1 MTLIDEFTRSPPFGA
16 STNLTI
22 PCRPGA
28 AVWAGHSQFGGGQG
42 GEFGELH
49 CKLGHAVQIG
59 PVPSPAAVSQK
70 REFFKYPPETIGY
83 FAPALPNLEPGDR
96 LPIRKSPPLAG
107 ISGVPQDKLFIRRTG
122 WLGREDSNLRMV
134 ESKSGRTLN
143 EISVYSEKDAKCSPK
158 CINNLAED
166 SE

>member
-1 MTLIDEFTRSPPFGA
+1 MGVWSYDFVEAQTHDGRKLRLMTLIDEFTRSPPFGA

-59 PVPSPAAVSQK
+59 PVSGRGLPKTGIFQISAGDYRLFRAGIAKFGAWRQAPNSQK
-70 REFFKYPPETIGY
+70 PAIGGH
-83 FAPALPNLEPGDR
+83 FLD
-96 LPIRKSPPLAG
+96 
-107 ISGVPQDKLFIRRTG
+107 
-122 WLGREDSNLRMV
+122 
-134 ESKSGRTLN
+134 
-143 EISVYSEKDAKCSPK
+143 C
-158 CINNLAED
+158 
-166 SE
+166 

>member
-1 MTLIDEFTRSPPFGA
+1 MGVWSYNFVEAQTHDGRKLRLMTLIDEFTRSPPFGA

-59 PVPSPAAVSQK
+59 PV
-70 REFFKYPPETIGY
+70 
-83 FAPALPNLEPGDR
+83 
-96 LPIRKSPPLAG
+96 
-107 ISGVPQDKLFIRRTG
+107 
-122 WLGREDSNLRMV
+122 
-134 ESKSGRTLN
+134 SGRGLPKTGIFQ
-143 EISVYSEKDAKCSPK
+143 ISAGDYRLFRSGHCQIWSLETGPQFAKARHWWAFCDV
-158 CINNLAED
+158 LG
-166 SE
+166 